1 MVLPGPKPVDRLSGD
16 VGLIGH
22 TQVRKKRENNNSF
35 YKAGK
40 AKKRERG

>member
-16 VGLIGH
+16 VGLIRH
-22 TQVRKKRENNNSF
+22 TQVRKRENNNSF

-40 AKKRERG
+40 AQKRERG